1 MKINKYENFI
11 VESVFNE
18 LLLEANIVYKK
29 EFIDTINDLKTGF
42 SNPVDNICDFL
53 LDIVGKDLDITQNYI
68 GLSDEVDKISFI
80 PEDKIGKAD
89 IKLLPGTVVN
99 GGDGQL
105 HEIQKDAKLPLE
117 GMLWIQPENFL
128 ENNII
133 NSWKL
138 IKTINMAIIPDTNF
152 NQYTLYYLQ
161 NNEDPTKFTTTYK
174 YSDNPIPF
182 EYKLNNDS
190 KLKIGRYVNRLLDL
204 YLGSNPI
211 ERRRYTASDV
221 EKFSNKFVSVMEY
234 QKNALDHFRI
244 VTGDE
249 EIKHWYSENNYAGQ
263 TGQLGQ
269 SCMKYIRCGDYFNIY
284 IENPD
289 VCQLLI
295 FTDPNDKLLGRAL
308 LWKLED
314 GSNYMDRIYTT
325 RDSYI
330 ELFNDWGK
338 ENGYTK
344 HYEKNSPNK
353 LSVRIKGKD
362 YGLYPY
368 MDTFKYFKIYKG
380 LPGPMETPDDV
391 GLLTNNT
398 NHIEKPYLELENTL
412 GQALRRFEDEPS
424 RTVNDM

>member
-11 VESVFNE
+11 LESVFNE
-18 LLLEANIVYKK
+18 LLLEANVTYKK
-29 EFIDTINDLKTGF
+29 EFTDTLNDMKTGF
-42 SNPVDNICDFL
+42 YNPVEKICDFL
-53 LDIVGKDLDITQNYI
+53 LKISGKDLDITQNYI
-68 GLSDEVDKISFI
+68 GLSDEIDKISFI

-117 GMLWIQPENFL
+117 GMLWMQPENFL

-161 NNEDPTKFTTTYK
+161 NLEDPTKFTTTYK
-174 YSDNPIPF
+174 YSDNPLPF
-182 EYKLNNDS
+182 EYTLHNNN
-190 KLKIGRYVNRLLDL
+190 KIKIGRYINRLLDL
-204 YLGSNPI
+204 SLGSDPI

-221 EKFSNKFVSVMEY
+221 EKFVNKFMSLMEY

-249 EIKHWYSENNYAGQ
+249 EFKHWYLEDNYTGQ

-269 SCMKYIRCGDYFNIY
+269 SCMKYYRCKDYFNIY

-314 GSNYMDRIYTT
+314 GSNYMDRIYTN

-338 ENGYTK
+338 ENGYNK
-344 HYEKNSPNK
+344 HYEKNSSSK
-353 LSVRIKGKD
+353 LSVKIKPKD

-368 MDTFKYFKIYKG
+368 MDTFKYFKVDEGI
-380 LPGPMETPDDV
+380 
-391 GLLTNNT
+391 LTNQT
-398 NHIEKPYLELENTL
+398 DLIKKPYLELENTL
-412 GQALRRFEDEPS
+412 GQALRRFDDEPS
-424 RTVNDM
+424 RGPEDM